1 MKKQIPKKNQKNMKN
16 EPKMEPKGLP
26 EFPGKSRKSAPRRPG
41 TTEERPGTP
50 KRPPRHPTAAKMTS
64 KDPKKSPKAPPNDPK
79 RTPSDALGIQK
90 ASKRHPK
97 KHQKDTPKEPKLKME
112 NRCKSHRDSDS
123 TNATL
128 KQHCVDNDLSP
139 AECAERLNP
148 PPPRRGW
155 SVLDS
160 TQILFGSL
168 EPNTVPAHSAREKCP
183 TPLGR
188 FLASE
193 MGPKI

>member
-1 MKKQIPKKNQKNMKN
+1 MKN
-16 EPKMEPKGLP
+16 EPKMEPKELL

-128 KQHCVDNDLSP
+128 KQQCVDNDLSP
-139 AECAERLNP
+139 AECAERLNN
-148 PPPRRGW
+148 R
-155 SVLDS
+155 S
-160 TQILFGSL
+160 
-168 EPNTVPAHSAREKCP
+168 
-183 TPLGR
+183 
-188 FLASE
+188 LASPYGSQPFVQE
-193 MGPKI
+193 FTGFPINTRRKLGKSRRTF